1 MALRSAQH
9 YYSTSALAEK
19 DMATCLLLESDVIP
33 LQYRDASSA
42 PTCPFVIHSV
52 RNPSN

>member
-9 YYSTSALAEK
+9 YHNTPALAEE
-19 DMATCLLLESDVIP
+19 DTATCLLLKSDVIP